1 MGLANTLAL
10 TLGGISRNSEN
21 PNGGAIVRNND
32 GGNSFLIFI
41 YHSVSLF
48 RNADLVKLPLTN
60 DH

>member
-10 TLGGISRNSEN
+10 TLAGVSRNNEN
-21 PNGGAIVRNND
+21 PNGGAIVRNNN
-32 GGNSFLIFI
+32 GGNPFLIFI

-48 RNADLVKLPLTN
+48 SIADLVKWPLTH